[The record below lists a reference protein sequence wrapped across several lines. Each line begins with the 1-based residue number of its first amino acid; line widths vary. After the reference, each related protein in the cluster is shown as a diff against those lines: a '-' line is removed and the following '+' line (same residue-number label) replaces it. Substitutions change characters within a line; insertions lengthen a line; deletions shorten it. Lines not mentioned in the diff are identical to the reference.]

1 MTRSVNFFARCGIL
15 IFLASATCCLQ
26 AELKP
31 ETIYRKVLPS
41 VMTLE
46 VESRDGQ
53 RYVGTAFLALADD
66 TAITAWHVIAD
77 AQTVWAVFSD
87 GRRVEVTAGIDKVV
101 DCDLA
106 LVKLEMARHGRKAV
120 LSRKVE
126 SIGSRA
132 YVIGAPKGFG
142 FSISD
147 GLVSQYRS
155 VGGISLYQVSCPIS
169 PGNSGGPILND
180 RGEVIG
186 VTSWRKADAQNLAF
200 AVPVAEFARLDRFRT
215 PITWRKLAAPE
226 SGVAGG
232 LPPGNGTKIVK
243 DADSG
248 NIDDFQKRLEKSAG
262 KKVSVVVEENGE
274 KQRFTFTVPR
284 EDVK

>member
-1 MTRSVNFFARCGIL
+1 MVAG
-15 IFLASATCCLQ
+15 LQ

-77 AQTVWAVFSD
+77 AQSVWAVFSD
-87 GRRVEVTAGIDKVV
+87 GRRVEVTACIDKVV

-106 LVKLEMARHGRKAV
+106 LVKLEMARHGRKAA
-120 LSRKVE
+120 LSRKLE

-147 GLVSQYRS
+147 GLVSQYRN

-200 AVPVAEFARLDRFRT
+200 AVPVSEFGRLDKTRKPT
-215 PITWRKLAAPE
+215 PWRILSNAPE
-226 SGVAGG
+226 SAIT
-232 LPPGNGTKIVK
+232 GNGTLGAETKIVK
-243 DADSG
+243 DAASG
-248 NIDDFQKRLEKSAG
+248 NIADFQKRLGKSAG
-262 KKVSVVVEENGE
+262 RKVSIVVEENGE
-274 KQRFTFTVPR
+274 QEKFSFVVPR
-284 EDVK
+284 DEAKH